1 MVGVLTVAISLAAL
15 RRGDRWAWYAMWVF
29 PLWIALVY
37 LVFWIAQPDLRAGI
51 PVPLIS
57 GAVFLA
63 ITVTTLVLSRGR
75 YLRRSSLP

>member
-1 MVGVLTVAISLAAL
+1 
-15 RRGDRWAWYAMWVF
+15 MWVF

-57 GAVFLA
+57 GAVFRA
-63 ITVTTLVLSRGR
+63 ITVTMP
-75 YLRRSSLP
+75 SLPQGDICGAVATPSLRTG